1 MTPQPEPDPR
11 LSALPIRGPLAA
23 ARSSYDFLM
32 SIFATS
38 ADRVFV
44 KDVAGRYLAANTAVC
59 DFFQCSIHELIGKT
73 DHELVPAALAPI
85 FSESDRRVL
94 SSGES
99 LSFEVETKNALKSS
113 WVYISKGPVRD
124 DQGRVIGVIGIGRDI
139 TLAKEAEFK
148 LRESEQ
154 RLSAAQAI
162 AHLGSWEWDLKTN
175 QCLWSAECYRIFGV
189 DDRAFVLT
197 YDNIAQYIHPSDR
210 ARFREV
216 LVAAV
221 HRGTEFKDDFRIVRP
236 SGEERHIHVEGV
248 VTQYH
253 ADGSPAIMTGTNY
266 DITER
271 KNIEL
276 ALRRSEANFAH
287 AQRIAQVGSWEW
299 SPTTGRNIWS
309 PEGLRIFGLAEDY
322 DRPLSREDFLAMI
335 HPDDRLAVA
344 FAIAI
349 DRSMASHAPI
359 DLTYRVVR
367 ADGAERLIHSLG
379 EIRQD
384 ADNSPILTGV
394 CRDITEQRRLLD
406 QLTRSEATLA
416 QAQRIARVASWRWD
430 MRSGTELWSQEIN
443 QILVAAD
450 HPAMTFRRF
459 LEYVHP
465 ADRLEVSAA
474 FNPMLA
480 GVAPHALDFRV
491 LASTGEE
498 RFIHSLGETIY
509 AEDGQATAIIGTLQD
524 ITERKRIEDEL
535 ATSRDELRDLT
546 NHLQHL
552 QEDER
557 RRISREIHDEF
568 GAVFT
573 AANLS
578 LYRLT
583 GFLQDAPPVARDL
596 VQSTK
601 DMLANAGKA
610 LDDIVNGLHP
620 QMLNHLGLV
629 ATLDWYIGE
638 FERRSGLRCTRS
650 LPDDT
655 LAVDDQVALT
665 FFRCLQESLTN
676 IAKHAAATRVRIDF
690 KADGNVYTLNV
701 TDNGRGVEGAALAAP
716 DAFGIRG
723 LQARVSTLSGSMR
736 VQRTVPTGTRVTMT
750 IPISKHP

>member
-1 MTPQPEPDPR
+1 MTPQPETDPHLR
-11 LSALPIRGPLAA
+11 TLPIRGPLAA

-38 ADRVFV
+38 TDRVFV
-44 KDVAGRYLAANTAVC
+44 KDAAGRYLAANTAVC
-59 DFFQCSIHELIGKT
+59 DFFQCPIAELIGKT
-73 DHELVPAALAPI
+73 DHELVPAALAQI
-85 FSESDRRVL
+85 MAESDRQVL

-99 LSFEVETKNALKSS
+99 LSFEVETTHGLKSS

-124 DQGRVIGVIGIGRDI
+124 DQGHVIGVIGIGRDI
-139 TLAKEAEFK
+139 TLAKETEFK
-148 LRESEQ
+148 LRQSEQ
-154 RLSAAQAI
+154 RLAAAQAI

-175 QCLWSAECYRIFGV
+175 QGLWSAECYRIFGV
-189 DDRAFVLT
+189 DATAFELT
-197 YDNIAQYIHPSDR
+197 YDQVAQYIHPGDR
-210 ARFREV
+210 ARFREA
-216 LVAAV
+216 LAAAV

-248 VTQYH
+248 VTEYH
-253 ADGSPAIMTGTNY
+253 TDGSPAIMTGTNY

-299 SPTTGRNIWS
+299 SPTTGRNLWS
-309 PEGLRIFGLAEDY
+309 QEALRIFGLPEDY
-322 DRPLSREDFLAMI
+322 NRPLSREDLLAMV
-335 HPDDRLAVA
+335 HPDDRPVVARAVDRNLA
-344 FAIAI
+344 
-349 DRSMASHAPI
+349 RQTPI
-359 DLTYRVVR
+359 DLTFRMVR

-379 EIRQD
+379 EMRLD
-384 ADNSPILTGV
+384 ADESPVLTGV

-450 HPAMTFRRF
+450 SPAMTFRRF

-465 ADRLEVSAA
+465 ADRLAVSAA

-524 ITERKRIEDEL
+524 ITERKHIEDEL
-535 ATSRDELRDLT
+535 ATSRDDLRDLA

-583 GFLQDAPPVARDL
+583 GFLQAAPSVARDL

-629 ATLDWYIGE
+629 ATLDWYVGE

-650 LPDDT
+650 LPDDS

-676 IAKHAAATRVRIDF
+676 IAKHAAATQVCVDF
-690 KADGNVYTLNV
+690 KVDGNAYTLIV
-701 TDNGRGVEGAALAAP
+701 TDNGRGVEGDALAAP

-723 LQARVSTLSGSMR
+723 LQARVSTLNGAMR
-736 VQRTVPTGTRVTMT
+736 VQRALPTGTRVTMT
-750 IPISKHP
+750 IPISKHLR